1 MDRNESLAWYLWA
14 KSDRNENKAKVDGR
28 YLPVLTHLLDVAACA
43 WEILELEPPHTLE
56 LFAQDYGLEVDAARR
71 WVCALAGL
79 HDLGKASPTFQALW
93 DMAEK
98 RPLSVER
105 VIPRKRK
112 DTEVPHGQITQ
123 LFLPEL
129 LECLDWM
136 PSAALKIA
144 DAVGCH
150 HGRRTDTQFIR
161 KIVDDDS
168 GSGDWDV
175 ARSVLFEK
183 VLLGVGLDL
192 ESAPAPTLPELSAA
206 AFMRLA
212 GLTSFADWVGSSF
225 EVPSQVNPLP
235 IQDPAAYFDA
245 AWAKAREKLEKI
257 GWTPR
262 KPLQDVVQAPTEMF
276 SYISG
281 FAPRALQT
289 QLAELLPI
297 LQAEP
302 TLILVEA
309 PMGEGKTEAGLH
321 ASTWLQ
327 SKVGHRGLYIALPT
341 MATGNAMYT
350 RFTKFLH
357 HAAAG
362 RGIVPDLQLLHGG
375 TLLNKA
381 YQHRIERT
389 KNPKTD
395 PEALEEERLNVR
407 AESWFSVRKR
417 AGLTEYG
424 VGTVDQA
431 LLGVLGVPHQFVRLW
446 GLGNRVVLLDEIHA
460 YDTYTSKLIHALITW
475 LRSLGSSV
483 ILMSATL
490 PASSRRELLGAWGT
504 HEEGETKT
512 YPRLTVAQNGVATA
526 HHIASSREQTPITVR
541 ALGSSVEEVAQK
553 ALELAVGGGC
563 VAVIVNTVQR
573 AQEVFNAVRDNH
585 AGRLRTMHQQGV
597 KDDLCAILFHA
608 RFPANARE
616 KREKAVLKYLGPQP
630 YKDDDT
636 KEADYRPRR
645 MILIATQV
653 AEQSLEFDAD
663 VMITDLAPIDLVLQR
678 AGRLHRHKDNAGR
691 RHSHQRPELWIAGLN
706 DWPTLAL
713 EQQKWKYIY
722 PPYLLYRSW
731 LALQNGQTIQ
741 LPSDLDTLVQRVYG
755 EAAWYTVN
763 SEQETQIAEAKLTFQ
778 NKVSNEGKLGGMAHI
793 GMPSQFF
800 NQYPHV
806 VPEPDGEPVHDDASD
821 EGQEWPQTRLGE
833 KSVRIVPVHSN
844 GVSFYLDRDYKQA
857 AYLKGGKLTPTQAA
871 EIYKHSLRVSRWQVV
886 NWAKSTTEQHGIR
899 WTSWQNDHLLVDCI
913 PLVLVEG
920 RANIGGLDICLNE
933 ELGLMYLPPS

>member
-1 MDRNESLAWYLWA
+1 MDRNERLAWFLWA
-14 KSDRNENKAKVDGR
+14 KSDRDTKDGR

-43 WEILELEPPHTLE
+43 WEILELEPPHTLK
-56 LFAQDYGLEVDAARR
+56 LFAQDYGLDVNTARR

-79 HDLGKASPTFQALW
+79 HDLGKASPTFQCLW

-98 RPLSVER
+98 RSLRGARLV
-105 VIPRKRK
+105 PRKQK
-112 DTEVPHGQITQ
+112 EKETPHGQITQ
-123 LFLPEL
+123 LFLPGQ
-129 LECLDWM
+129 LECLDWT
-136 PSAALKIA
+136 PSAALRIA

-150 HGRRTDTQFIR
+150 HGRRTDSQFIR

-168 GSGDWDV
+168 GGGDWDV
-175 ARSVLFEK
+175 ARSVLLEK

-192 ESAPAPTLPELSAA
+192 ESAPVPALPNLSAA

-225 EVPSQVNPLP
+225 EVPYQVDPLP
-235 IQDPAAYFDA
+235 IQNPAAYFDVA
-245 AWAKAREKLEKI
+245 RAKAREKLEKI
-257 GWTPR
+257 GWTRR
-262 KPLQDVVQAPTEMF
+262 KPLQDAVQSPAEMF
-276 SYISG
+276 NYISG

-289 QLAELLPI
+289 QLAELLPT
-297 LQAEP
+297 LNAEP

-321 ASTWLQ
+321 AATWLQ

-350 RFTKFLH
+350 RFAKFLDQ
-357 HAAAG
+357 AAKE

-375 TLLNKA
+375 TLLNEA
-381 YQHRIERT
+381 YQDRIERT

-446 GLGNRVVLLDEIHA
+446 GLGNRVVLLDEVHA
-460 YDTYTSKLIHALITW
+460 YDAYTSKLIHALIAW
-475 LRSLGSSV
+475 LRALGSSV

-490 PASSRRELLGAWGT
+490 PAGSRRELLNAWGT

-512 YPRLTVAQNGVATA
+512 YPRLTVAQSGTA
-526 HHIASSREQTPITVR
+526 SMHHIASSREQTPITVR

-553 ALELAVGGGC
+553 ALELAVNGGC

-573 AQEVFNAVRDNH
+573 AQDVFKAVRANY
-585 AGRLRTMHQQGV
+585 AGRLRTMCQQGA
-597 KDDLCAILFHA
+597 KDDLCAILFHS
-608 RFPANARE
+608 RYPANARE

-630 YKDDDT
+630 YEDKDL
-636 KEADYRPRR
+636 KVPLADYRPRR
-645 MILIATQV
+645 LILIATQV
-653 AEQSLEFDAD
+653 AEQSLDFDAD

-678 AGRLHRHKDNAGR
+678 AGRLHRHKDNAAR
-691 RHSHQRPELWIAGLN
+691 RYAHKIPELWIAGLSE
-706 DWPTLAL
+706 WPTDAL
-713 EQQKWKYIY
+713 EQQKWKYVY

-731 LALQNGQTIQ
+731 LALRDGQTIQ
-741 LPSDLDTLVQRVYG
+741 LPGDLDTLVQRVYG
-755 EAAWYTVN
+755 EEDWY
-763 SEQETQIAEAKLTFQ
+763 SIAPEQETQVSEAQQSFLT
-778 NKVSNEGKLGGMAHI
+778 KVSNEGKLGGMSHI
-793 GMPSQFF
+793 GWPADFF
-800 NQYPHV
+800 NHPPHTRA
-806 VPEPDGEPVHDDASD
+806 EPDGEPMHDDASN
-821 EGQEWPQTRLGE
+821 ETPEWPQTRLGE
-833 KSVRIVPVHSN
+833 ASVRIVPVHHINS
-844 GVSFYLDRDYKQA
+844 SYYLD
-857 AYLKGGKLTPTQAA
+857 LKKDHKACLGSRSGKLDKDQSAQ
-871 EIYKHSLRVSRWQVV
+871 IYKHSLRVSRWQLVK
-886 NWAKSTTEQHGIR
+886 WAKRTAEQQGIR
-899 WTSWQNDHLLVDCI
+899 WTSWQDDHLVGDCI

-920 RANIGGLDICLNE
+920 RANIGDLDLCLDE